1 MEKELIHFDGAS
13 VQESKDVTVPP
24 PIPRS
29 IQISA
34 FQEIAINS
42 PLKSIV
48 VRCMP
53 YQAVDFDKLLNRQM
67 EAASRTS
74 PQDLRTLR
82 DLARSVLNGVAVNNL
97 VRAGDLIVRY
107 TWNAMSYRILNDLF
121 HIIRIR
127 GYLVFSVSIR
137 EHSLILNL
145 LR

>member
-1 MEKELIHFDGAS
+1 
-13 VQESKDVTVPP
+13 
-24 PIPRS
+24 
-29 IQISA
+29 
-34 FQEIAINS
+34 
-42 PLKSIV
+42 
-48 VRCMP
+48 MP